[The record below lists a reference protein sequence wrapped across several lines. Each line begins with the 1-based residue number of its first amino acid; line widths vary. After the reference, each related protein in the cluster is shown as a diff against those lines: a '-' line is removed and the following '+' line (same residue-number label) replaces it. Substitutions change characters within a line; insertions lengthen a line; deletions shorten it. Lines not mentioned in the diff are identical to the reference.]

1 MVSEMSSSRL
11 ERAIQRTHVQI
22 AAQVEAMCE
31 EHLRRTLPW
40 WARWTISRP
49 KWLARLFR
57 VFPSWRPTVEY
68 DYDYREIEML
78 PDGRL
83 WLGGRARVV
92 GGRRV

>member
-1 MVSEMSSSRL
+1 MSEMSSSRL

-68 DYDYREIEML
+68 EGAPLLVEPR
-78 PDGRL
+78 DGKCVAEQRV
-83 WLGGRARVV
+83 RVV